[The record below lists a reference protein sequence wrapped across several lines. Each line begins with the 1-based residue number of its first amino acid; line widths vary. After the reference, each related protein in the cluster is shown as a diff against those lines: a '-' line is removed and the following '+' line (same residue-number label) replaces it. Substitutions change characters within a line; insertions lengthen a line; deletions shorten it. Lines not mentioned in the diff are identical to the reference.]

1 MSIASKWL
9 DIVIG
14 VDLHMEMVPMPAPV
28 PTPFPHPFMGL
39 IFDPVGLIMDE
50 LIAQVTAW
58 ATDTPVDP
66 GKVWIAG
73 LPATVTGDEV
83 AMPVPHIF
91 IPPGVS
97 WAPIPRVPKPTVGLK
112 GKLPMPDPPM
122 PPPSDALLLM
132 GSMTVSMMGSNP
144 VRMGEVALSCSDP
157 VRMPTSAV
165 VSTGLPKMVVVG
177 GPPGINWQ
185 QVMMMA
191 GMRALRSKWAAGK
204 LHGAIDKVIPEK
216 FKRARNIAHKSAC
229 FLTGHPVN
237 VATGS
242 VLTDGVDFEL
252 PGPLPVRFE
261 RNYNSNWYDRESP
274 LGYGWAH
281 SLDQKVWLEPHAVVY
296 QTPDGREV
304 EFNTRELQDGV
315 MRKGDTLWHP
325 VERLTLRSH
334 GNFAFTLEDASGV
347 VTEFSPIPGE
357 AAPETDRGLA
367 RITRRRSPDGFVVE
381 YRYDERARLGEV
393 HDASGRVVKLE
404 HDTRGRLR
412 RVWLPSANG
421 EGHRQHAEYLYDDA
435 GDLVEQRDAAGKP
448 MKFGYDRHLLVS
460 ERDRNGLTFYFKY
473 DGYGRYARCVETWG
487 IDPAGDDEAGI
498 YHHLIDYN
506 RKGRTTSVTNSLGQ
520 VTVYKYDGAFMV
532 TEIVDAKGGT
542 TVYEYDHAHR
552 ERAVTNPLGLRTETT
567 YDERGNMV
575 MVASPFGEGGKRV
588 SKVRYDEKN
597 RPIQVVGPEGDEW
610 AWRYDGMGRVVAKV
624 DPLGHATHYVY
635 EGKRLRQVVD
645 ATGQATS
652 LEYDSA
658 GGLAKATRP
667 DGTTIGWRR
676 DALGRV
682 VERTD
687 AGGNVQKRVYDGLGR
702 IVRVQEPDGNVRDVA
717 YDAMGNVLRARDRAR
732 DISLTYCQMGKVAS
746 RTHTRVAGGAA
757 TVRYRWDT
765 EGQLVGVVN
774 ERGLVHRFERDV
786 LGDVAAEV
794 QWDGLTTLYQRD
806 ALSRVTQ
813 VVREAKGDEPAR
825 TSALSY
831 DDADNLLSVQHS
843 DGSEVR
849 YAYRKDGAVVEAAA
863 DDLVVMLERDAV
875 GAVVKETVSGIE
887 DEREDWVASAYDH
900 RGLRIALQSSR
911 GSAADI
917 VRNAMGDVT
926 SVSYRD
932 EAHRWSAAFSRD
944 RFGLEVDRVVGS
956 GESAVRGY
964 WWRDALG
971 RPTQHWVGQASA
983 PEGQSP
989 VSHRT
994 RKYSWDS
1001 GSLLRTLEDDALGSI
1016 AYEHDVRGFLQKA
1029 EVTPKDG
1036 GAPRVELRNPDDV
1049 GNLFA
1054 SLDRSDREYGQAGQ
1068 VLKRSGPDGVTTYRY
1083 DADGNLAQRQDPD
1096 GGRWWFH
1103 WNGAG
1108 QLVQVDRPGG
1118 TAVTFRYDAF
1128 GRRVE
1133 KNADGAVT
1141 RWVWDGDVP
1150 LHEWRSEGD
1159 VPEPRLT
1166 PELRGR
1172 RKGLL
1177 GTRARLDDDDAWLE
1191 ALRTETEDE
1200 VYGWL
1205 AEELIRAHANGPEP
1219 PAPDEDGVIT
1229 WLFEPETFAPL
1240 ARVSEQRGPMS
1251 VFTEHLGTPLCLT
1264 DSSGALT
1271 WQGVTDTFGQ
1281 CQVTTGD
1288 RALCPWRFPGQYEDP
1303 EIGLFYNRFRYYSAQ
1318 VGGYVSRDP
1327 IGLEGGLAVHGYVG
1341 DPLGWVD
1348 PLGLS
1353 AKGGCGEPEYDVDR
1367 YPDADVFSGVYDPS
1381 SGAVGMA
1388 PSTMRR
1394 PVPDG
1399 YVPNRGG
1406 HEMVAE
1412 AMGKEPG
1419 QNLHAFTA
1427 FKDGDG
1433 IRLEYKSRG
1442 INGENPAFEGSILP
1456 ESLQGPVRDR
1466 VAQATGKSV
1475 R

>member
-14 VDLHMEMVPMPAPV
+14 LDLHMEMVPTPAPV

-39 IFDPVGLIMDE
+39 VFDPMGFIMDE

-83 AMPVPHIF
+83 SMPVPHIF

-97 WAPIPRVPKPTVGLK
+97 WAPVPRVPKPTVGLE
-112 GKLPMPDPPM
+112 GKLPMPDPPV

-165 VSTGLPKMVVVG
+165 VSTGLPKMVTIG

-191 GMRALRSKWAAGK
+191 GMRALRSSWAAGK

-237 VATGS
+237 VANGS

-252 PGPLPVRFE
+252 PGPLPVRLE
-261 RNYNSNWYDRESP
+261 RNYNSNWYDRDSP
-274 LGYGWAH
+274 LGFGWAH

-304 EFNTRELQDGV
+304 EFGTRELEGGV

-334 GNFAFTLEDASGV
+334 GNFAFTLEDAAGN
-347 VTEFSPIPGE
+347 VTQFAPIPGE
-357 AAPETDRGLA
+357 AAHETDRGLA
-367 RITRRRSPDGFVVE
+367 RIVRQRTPDGHVVE

-393 HDASGRVVKLE
+393 HDNAGRVVKLE

-412 RVWLPSANG
+412 RVWLPSADG
-421 EGHRQHAEYLYDDA
+421 QGHRQHAEYLYDDA

-487 IDPAGDDEAGI
+487 IDPSGDSEAGI

-506 RKGRTTSVTNSLGQ
+506 RKGRTTSVTNSLGE

-532 TEIVDAKGGT
+532 TEIIDANGGT
-542 TVYEYDHAHR
+542 TLYEYDHAHR
-552 ERAVTNPLGLRTETT
+552 ETAVVDPLGRRTETT
-567 YDERGNMV
+567 YDERGNVV
-575 MVASPFGEGGKRV
+575 MVASPFGDGAKRV
-588 SKVRYDEKN
+588 SKVRYDDKS
-597 RPIQVVGPEGDEW
+597 RPVQVVGPEGAQW
-610 AWRYDGMGRVVAKV
+610 SWRYDSMGRVVAKL

-635 EGKRLRQVVD
+635 EEKRLRQVID
-645 ATGQATS
+645 AAGQATS

-658 GGLAKATRP
+658 GGLSKATHP
-667 DGTTIGWRR
+667 DGTTTGWKR

-687 AGGNVQKRVYDGLGR
+687 PNGNVHERVYDGAGR
-702 IVRVQEPDGNVRDVA
+702 IVRVQEPDGNVRDLA
-717 YDAMGNVLRARDRAR
+717 YDAMGNVLRARDKAR
-732 DISLTYCQMGKVAS
+732 DVTFTYCQMGKVAS
-746 RTHTRVAGGAA
+746 RTHTRVAGGSA
-757 TVRYRWDT
+757 TVQYRWDT

-774 ERGLVHRFERDV
+774 ERGLEHRFELDV
-786 LGDVAAEV
+786 LGEVAAEV

-806 ALSRVTQ
+806 AMGRVTQ
-813 VVREAKGDEPAR
+813 VIREAKGDEPAR
-825 TSALSY
+825 TRTLAH
-831 DDADNLLSVQHS
+831 DDADNLVSVEHS
-843 DGSEVR
+843 DGPALR
-849 YAYRKDGAVVEAAA
+849 YAYRSDGALLEAAA
-863 DDLVVMLERDAV
+863 DDVVVAFERDAV
-875 GAVVKETVSGIE
+875 GAIVKETVTGVE
-887 DEREDWVASAYDH
+887 ADLEDWVASAYDH
-900 RGLRIALQSSR
+900 RGLRVAMQSSR
-911 GSAADI
+911 GSAADV
-917 VRNAMGDVT
+917 VRNVMGDVT

-932 EAHRWSAAFSRD
+932 DAHRWSVAFSRD
-944 RFGLEVDRVVGS
+944 RLGLEVDRVVGS

-971 RPTQHWVGQASA
+971 RPTQHWVGQAAA
-983 PEGQSP
+983 PEGHSP
-989 VSHRT
+989 LSHRT
-994 RKYSWDS
+994 RKYGWDP
-1001 GSLLRTLEDDALGSI
+1001 GDLLRTLEDDALGSI

-1049 GNLFA
+1049 GNLFE
-1054 SLDRSDREYGQAGQ
+1054 SLDRSEREYGQAGQ
-1068 VLKRSGPDGVTTYRY
+1068 ILKRSRPASEGGGVTTYRY
-1083 DADGNLAQRQDPD
+1083 DADGNLAQREDPD

-1108 QLVQVDRPGG
+1108 QLVQVDKPGG

-1133 KNADGAVT
+1133 KNADGVVT
-1141 RWVWDGDVP
+1141 RWVWDGNVP
-1150 LHEWRSEGD
+1150 LHEWRGEGD
-1159 VPEPRLT
+1159 VPEALRT
-1166 PELRGR
+1166 AELRGR

-1177 GTRARLDDDDAWLE
+1177 GARDRLGDDDAWAE
-1191 ALRTETEDE
+1191 ALRSAAADE
-1200 VYGWL
+1200 ELGWL
-1205 AEELIRAHANGPEP
+1205 ADELLAQLDAEPEDVL
-1219 PAPDEDGVIT
+1219 PDEDGVIT
-1229 WLFEPETFAPL
+1229 WLFEPESFAPL
-1240 ARVSEQRGPMS
+1240 ARVSEKRGAMA
-1251 VFTEHLGTPLCLT
+1251 VFTDHLGTPLCLT
-1264 DSSGALT
+1264 DEAGEVA
-1271 WQGVTDTFGQ
+1271 WQGVTDTFGR
-1281 CQVTTGD
+1281 CEVTDGD
-1288 RALCPWRFPGQYEDP
+1288 ARLCPWRFPGQYADAET
-1303 EIGLFYNRFRYYSAQ
+1303 GLFYNRFRYYSAE

-1327 IGLEGGLAVHGYVG
+1327 IGLAGGLGVHGYVE
-1341 DPLGWVD
+1341 DPTGWVD
-1348 PLGLS
+1348 PCGLAPAPS
-1353 AKGGCGEPEYDVDR
+1353 PGGGCGEKSLQEEYGIEPLGPGRWDTPESWARQDHARLRDR
-1367 YPDADVFSGVYDPS
+1367 NRKLYEGFESGRHNEYPKA
-1381 SGAVGMA
+1381 
-1388 PSTMRR
+1388 MRR
-1394 PVPDG
+1394 DLLEMATAADKRGDLPAYG
-1399 YVPNRGG
+1399 ETLRGIAETYRKREGAAHRGG
-1406 HEMVAE
+1406 
-1412 AMGKEPG
+1412 
-1419 QNLHAFTA
+1419 
-1427 FKDGDG
+1427 
-1433 IRLEYKSRG
+1433 R
-1442 INGENPAFEGSILP
+1442 
-1456 ESLQGPVRDR
+1456 
-1466 VAQATGKSV
+1466 
-1475 R
+1475 